1 VGKKVMYTTLIL
13 FLILAFAFSAS
24 AEDVERAA
32 RFNINGRTGD
42 DFIGQAG
49 ILYPIRSEENS
60 LWYTDLR
67 YRMSEDDVDE
77 WNFGL
82 GYRYKQDNAKNH
94 IAGAYLFR
102 DRREEYDH
110 YWDMWTVGGEIL
122 TDQWDFRINGYIA
135 DNDKTLA
142 PDAVVGGNSVEV
154 NNNRE
159 LVLVLGNEVYY
170 TAMDGLDIE
179 VGKRFTE
186 TDSIFK
192 NVGVYAKL
200 YRFFE
205 SDTPTITGR
214 QIRVDKKF
222 GDINNINWSIGARWR
237 DDNIRESETEATFAV
252 SIPFGKGSAAG
263 KDIKDVSP
271 EDIIE
276 ARMTE
281 QPERDLDVVVGKSV
295 SENAAAGQEII
306 IKNPA
311 LEESLKVWYV
321 TENGNYDAL
330 GTKDDPV
337 NLARIID
344 AEKGAKEGEI
354 IVLSGRDGDIYLDF
368 ENINNVSVAEEPIY
382 RIILKDYQK
391 LISKRGYALV
401 EAEVEGELKEFQ
413 FKPDVEQATLVG
425 ARYKYGMI
433 NPTSNNVISGINFR
447 NEFSD
452 SYAYSSII
460 YGYDM
465 ISGDLNINNN
475 IFTFDSEEIGS
486 LYGIIISPNYFS
498 SDETI
503 NISNNTFNN
512 LLKANGQEIPIVIHE
527 NHEKTKINISDNIL
541 NGFDSSLS
549 VESGAVS
556 EGVIIENLYKE
567 NMPTIKNNRIKN
579 FDYAI
584 NLMKD
589 GTYQLDDSG
598 SVFTLVELGEIS
610 KMYIEEMGNDFI
622 NIHGMNENNDE
633 YKVYFGFINEDR

>member
-1 VGKKVMYTTLIL
+1 MKKLLFIL
-13 FLILAFAFSAS
+13 FLIFVLTLSAA
-24 AEDVERAA
+24 AEDVERAP

-512 LLKANGQEIPIVIHE
+512 LLKANGQEIPIVIHG

>member
-1 VGKKVMYTTLIL
+1 MKKLLFIL

>member
-1 VGKKVMYTTLIL
+1 MGKKVMYTTLIL

-306 IKNPA
+306 IKNPV

-321 TENGNYDAL
+321 TKNGNYT
-330 GTKDDPV
+330 GEGSKNDPI
-337 NLARIID
+337 NINSILDSIIEPKPGD
-344 AEKGAKEGEI
+344 I
-354 IVLSGRDGDIYLDF
+354 IILSGKDGDISLSTRELALED
-368 ENINNVSVAEEPIY
+368 S
-382 RIILKDYQK
+382 QQ
-391 LISKRGYALV
+391 LISKRGYAV
-401 EAEVEGELKEFQ
+401 VKAEVGEEYKLFK
-413 FKPDVEQATLVG
+413 FKPDVEQATLIG
-425 ARYKYGMI
+425 EASGGRGMI
-433 NPTSNNVISGINFR
+433 SPSKNNVISGINLV
-447 NEFSD
+447 NESTTPYTIAQYVD
-452 SYAYSSII
+452 
-460 YGYDM
+460 GH
-465 ISGDLNINNN
+465 LNINNN
-475 IFTFDSEEIGS
+475 NFYFTAENIEEGFGIHA
-486 LYGIIISPNYFS
+486 YGPKPTVFEINIVDNKFYNNTTSSKRPTAILVGNFS
-498 SDETI
+498 SKDKITI
-503 NISNNTFNN
+503 TGN
-512 LLKANGQEIPIVIHE
+512 
-527 NHEKTKINISDNIL
+527 
-541 NGFDSSLS
+541 
-549 VESGAVS
+549 
-556 EGVIIENLYKE
+556 
-567 NMPTIKNNRIKN
+567 
-579 FDYAI
+579 
-584 NLMKD
+584 
-589 GTYQLDDSG
+589 
-598 SVFTLVELGEIS
+598 EIS
-610 KMYIEEMGNDFI
+610 GFKTTDDYFLNPEYTSAIRLKNIYTSNTSDDYFI
-622 NIHGMNENNDE
+622 NIKDNHIIDYNYGIVFESYNHDNVSLSIEDYYQSKNIFESTVEVDE
-633 YKVYFGFINEDR
+633 VKIMEIFE